1 MKFKVGSKKALVF
14 IVLFG
19 LILGVM
25 VGGLLINLKKA
36 AADKNYMD
44 VQKQKLDVENR
55 INSGDVSLVSNNE
68 IHNENDDEKFDNNEK
83 STIKENED
91 LLVVPT
97 MLDEIKNDS
106 VYCPTFQIVWN
117 ELSDY
122 FCDGKKVE
130 MLNGTNSLIENLNER
145 TFEKTDLSDDYYYVK
160 VGKSVLSVKKEIE
173 DGIKDKFNETSDI
186 LDMVA
191 WGDDSGEDFNIDA
204 YEKYVFYSMLKREF
218 SFNEPFD
225 VINENGIFKDFTNVK
240 YFGINSDSDSKLRD
254 QVDVLFYEDY
264 NNHSVLLNTKQGDE
278 VILLRVSDNS
288 FKNFDEVYKYLEIK
302 TNEFEGEREFVKDD
316 ELTVPNIKFD
326 VLKKYNQ
333 LIGKTFNSNEGV
345 TREILDAL
353 QTIRFEIDNEGGK
366 IKSEAIIAVKTLA
379 IIAPEEKRNFN
390 YNDTFY
396 LMLREKGKDKPYFMV
411 KVDNINLFQENAE
424 KIN

>member
-1 MKFKVGSKKALVF
+1 MKLKVGSKKALVF

-25 VGGLLINLKKA
+25 VGAVLINMKKA

-44 VQKQKLDVENR
+44 LQKQKLDVENR
-55 INSGDVSLVSNNE
+55 INSGDANIMNNKL
-68 IHNENDDEKFDNNEK
+68 DDEKDDEQIEDKENRPIE
-83 STIKENED
+83 ENED

-97 MLDEIKNDS
+97 ILDEIKNDS
-106 VYCPTFQIVWN
+106 AYCPTFQIVWN

-122 FCDGKKVE
+122 FCGGKSVE
-130 MLNGTNSLIENLNER
+130 MLNGTNTLIDNLNER

-160 VGKSVLSVKKEIE
+160 VGKQVLSVKKEIE

-186 LDMVA
+186 LDMANWVN
-191 WGDDSGEDFNIDA
+191 DSGENFDIDA
-204 YEKYVFYSMLKREF
+204 YEAYVFYSMLKREF
-218 SFNEPFD
+218 TFNEPFD
-225 VINENGIFKDFTNVK
+225 VIDENGTFNDFTNVK
-240 YFGINSDSDSKLRD
+240 YFGINSDSDNKLRN
-254 QVDVLFYEDY
+254 QVNVLFYEDY
-264 NNHSVLLNTKQGDE
+264 DNHSVLLNTKQGDE
-278 VILLRVSDNS
+278 VILLKTSDDS
-288 FKNFDEVYKYLEIK
+288 FKNFDDVYKYLENK
-302 TNEFEGEREFVKDD
+302 TNKFDGEKEFTEDD
-316 ELTVPNIKFD
+316 SLKVPNIKFD
-326 VLKKYNQ
+326 VLKKYNE
-333 LIGKTFNSNEGV
+333 LIGKTFNSDDGKS
-345 TREILDAL
+345 REISEAL